1 MGDIL
6 NNSISGLM
14 AFQRQLDITSH
25 NIANVNTPGYTRQS
39 ATLSS
44 RSPEFVG
51 NGYIGSGVNVNTV
64 RRHYD
69 SFLNNEVQR
78 FTSATSQSSAY
89 NQVARDIDNLLADPQ
104 ASVAPNIESFFASVQ
119 TLTNDPS
126 SIPNRQLVM
135 TEAELL
141 SAQFNRIQDRFDSA
155 QDNIESQTKNG
166 VNEISALAQEIAQ
179 LNHNIARSAGH
190 SNGVQPND
198 LLDQRDQL
206 ITELSRHVELTTV
219 RENSSINVFI
229 GNGQPLVIGKTAST
243 FSTQPSKSDPTDF
256 EIVLE
261 SPAGKFDVTK
271 FVSGGEIGGLRS
283 AQSEIITDG
292 RNLMGRMAVGITESF
307 NQLHRLGLDLDGNS
321 GQNFFNTIS
330 TTITGNDNNSGSGGG
345 VTATFDDPSQLEATD
360 YELSYD
366 GSAYQL
372 TRQSDQ
378 QTFALTA
385 GTPTVIDGIEFTVA
399 GGDTAGDRY
408 LIQPYRRAAQ
418 DVTINLTDPRGIAA
432 ASQVLASNPITN
444 AGTGKISQPTL
455 INQVTADANVQQN
468 VTITFTS
475 ATTFDVSGT
484 GTGNPTGQ
492 PYTPNSALTFNG
504 WQTKITGAPAA
515 GDVFNI
521 TPNTS
526 ISGDNSNATTLA
538 NLQTDRILNDSTSTF
553 VADYGQLVAK
563 IGTRTR
569 SSEIANEAQQKTLDS
584 VTFRRDSVSGVNL
597 DEEAANLIKFQL
609 AYQASARAI
618 SIANQSF
625 QSLLS
630 AFG

>member
-6 NNSISGLM
+6 GNSISGLM

-39 ATLSS
+39 ASLSS
-44 RSPEFVG
+44 RSPELVG

-69 SFLNNEVQR
+69 AFLDSEVQR
-78 FTSATSQSSAY
+78 FTSATNQSAAY

-104 ASVAPNIESFFASVQ
+104 ASVAPNIESFFASLQ
-119 TLTNDPS
+119 ALTNDPS

-135 TEAELL
+135 TEGELL
-141 SAQFNRIQDRFDSA
+141 AAQFNRIQDRFDSA
-155 QDNIESQTKNG
+155 QANIESQTKSG
-166 VNEISALAQEIAQ
+166 VNEISAMAQEIAH
-179 LNHNIARSAGH
+179 LNQNIVRSAGQ
-190 SNGVQPND
+190 SQGAVPND
-198 LLDQRDQL
+198 LLDQRNQL
-206 ITELSRHVELTTV
+206 ITELSRHVEVTTTQ
-219 RENSSINVFI
+219 EKGSINVFI
-229 GNGQPLVIGKTAST
+229 GNGQPLVIGSTAST
-243 FSTQPSKSDPTDF
+243 FSTRASQSDPTDF

-261 SPAGKFDVTK
+261 SAAGSFDVTK
-271 FVSGGEIGGLRS
+271 FVNGGKVGGLRS

-321 GQNFFNTIS
+321 GQNFFDAIS
-330 TTITGNDNNSGSGGG
+330 PTITANNGNSSGGG
-345 VTATFDDPSQLEATD
+345 ITATFDDPSQLEATD

-385 GTPTVIDGIEFTVA
+385 GTPTVIDGIEFTAA
-399 GGDTAGDRY
+399 GGDTSGNRY
-408 LIQPYRRAAQ
+408 LIQPYRSAARG
-418 DVTINLTDPRGIAA
+418 VALNLTDPRGIAA
-432 ASQVLASNPITN
+432 ASQVLAGNPTTN
-444 AGTGKISQPTL
+444 SGTGKLSQPTL
-455 INQVTADANVQQN
+455 VNQATADANAQQN

-492 PYTPNSALTFNG
+492 TYTANSTLTYNG
-504 WQTKITGAPAA
+504 WQAKLTGAPAT
-515 GDVFNI
+515 GDVFTI

-526 ISGDNSNATTLA
+526 ISGDNSNAVSLTS
-538 NLQTDRILNDSTSTF
+538 LQTDRILNNGTSTF
-553 VADYGQLVAK
+553 AADYGQLVAK

-584 VTFRRDSVSGVNL
+584 VTFQRDAVSGVNL